1 MSSVFSSEAE
11 VTAYLFAL
19 RRYGIRLGLE
29 NIARLL
35 QALGDPQK
43 KFAAVHIAGTNGK
56 GSTGALLASILQE
69 AGIKTGLY
77 VSPHLISFRERIQ
90 VNGTWIPLA
99 EVTERV
105 TRLRSTIETY
115 HCTFFEVMTALAF
128 DYFAAQQVSVA
139 VVETGLGGR
148 LDATNILQPL
158 LSVITEID
166 LDHMAD
172 LGSTIRD
179 IAREKAGIVK
189 FGVPLVV
196 SAHRDEA
203 LEVLAAVCEERRSS
217 FHPVARECAFSEV
230 HTGRGGTVFSA
241 RTPVR
246 AYPGLR
252 LNLLGRH
259 QICNA
264 LTAVRAA
271 ELLTARGYGIEE
283 VAIRRGLAAAR
294 WPGRFE
300 IFSSR
305 PTVILDIAHNPN
317 GIRQLVKTFR
327 EVFPG
332 KQAWVLMGV
341 LADKDFESMVEEIAP
356 VAQRVLA
363 TAPANP
369 RALSPQKLA
378 REFTRRNVPVD
389 EKATVQVGL
398 ESFGERASE
407 EDILIV
413 TGSNYTVSEA
423 LTVFRKGDAPLEPG
437 GRKN

>member
-1 MSSVFSSEAE
+1 MNSVFSSESEIA
-11 VTAYLFAL
+11 TYLFAL

-35 QALGDPQK
+35 RVLGNPQE

-56 GSTGALLASILQE
+56 GSTGALLAAILRQ
-69 AGIKTGLY
+69 AGLKTGLY
-77 VSPHLISFRERIQ
+77 VSPHLVSFRERIQ
-90 VNGTWIPLA
+90 VNGGWIPLA

-105 TRLRSTIETY
+105 KRLQSTIDTY

-128 DYFAAQQVSVA
+128 DYFAAQEVA
-139 VVETGLGGR
+139 VTVVETGLGGR
-148 LDATNILQPL
+148 LDATNILQPV
-158 LSVITEID
+158 LSVITEIA

-196 SAHRDEA
+196 SAHRQEA
-203 LEVLAAVCEERRSS
+203 LDVVATICSERESPFHAVT
-217 FHPVARECAFSEV
+217 RECRFSEV
-230 HTGRGGTVFSA
+230 QTGPAGTIFSA

-246 AYPGLR
+246 DYQQLR
-252 LNLLGRH
+252 VNLLGRH

-271 ELLTARGYGIEE
+271 ELLSEQGYPIDEG
-283 VAIRRGLAAAR
+283 AIRRGLATAK

-300 IFSSR
+300 IFSSA
-305 PTVILDIAHNPN
+305 PTVVLDIAHNPN
-317 GIRQLVKTFR
+317 GIRQLVKTFQ
-327 EVFPG
+327 EIFPG
-332 KQAWVLMGV
+332 KKAWVLIGV
-341 LADKDFESMVEEIAP
+341 LADKDFESMVQEITPIA
-356 VAQRVLA
+356 ARVLA

-369 RALSPQKLA
+369 RALVPEKLA
-378 REFTRRNVPVD
+378 AEFAARGVKAGK
-389 EKATVQVGL
+389 KATV
-398 ESFGERASE
+398 RAGVDFFRE
-407 EDILIV
+407 HALREDILIV

-423 LTVFRKGDAPLEPG
+423 LSAF
-437 GRKN
+437 